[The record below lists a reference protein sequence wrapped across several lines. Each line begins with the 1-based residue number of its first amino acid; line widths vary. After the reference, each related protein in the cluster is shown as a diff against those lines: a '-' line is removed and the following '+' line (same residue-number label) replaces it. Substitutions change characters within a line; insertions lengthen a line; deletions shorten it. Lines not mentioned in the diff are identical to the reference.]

1 MLTGHRVDERA
12 DERARARRSLPS
24 TRVDQGPHQ
33 DHQADPRPGGLLM
46 LSRLM
51 TNDGET
57 VINGPDHR
65 TKRGGLRAIN
75 KPHVTRI

>member
-1 MLTGHRVDERA
+1 
-12 DERARARRSLPS
+12 
-24 TRVDQGPHQ
+24 
-33 DHQADPRPGGLLM
+33 M

-51 TNDGET
+51 TKDGET

-65 TKRGGLRAIN
+65 TKRGGLRPIN